1 MYLLCIML
9 SLCVV
14 TISEGQHRLHP
25 EDGQQMVTVST
36 SWLFLELDSAD
47 AYAFRHGEVDV
58 GDVKVKSAVE
68 DGEEAESEGE
78 RILSCMGV

>member
-1 MYLLCIML
+1 
-9 SLCVV
+9 
-14 TISEGQHRLHP
+14 
-25 EDGQQMVTVST
+25 MVMVST
-36 SWLFLELDSAD
+36 SWPFLELDSAD

-58 GDVKVKSAVE
+58 GDVKVESAVE